1 MSGLRRALLG
11 LAVAGLAFGLAAGA
25 LVVTSD
31 HRTDPVPFLVLGL
44 AMGWSFIG
52 TGLYAWWRRPDHR
65 IGPLMTL
72 VGFAW
77 YAGALSFSDVP
88 LVYSVGALF
97 DALWLGAFIQMLVA
111 YPSGRIESGLE
122 RRLVRLGWVV
132 SVLPALAVLVTARL
146 ESDCPRC
153 PENVLVVWDDE
164 VVANGLELLFAI
176 GLTVLLVGVCVL
188 LVRRWRSAG
197 RVQRRALAPVLWTG
211 AAGAALGVISLI
223 PDALGAS
230 GVAQV
235 VDYALIVLISA
246 VPFAFLVGLLRSSLS
261 RAGAVSALVE
271 RLGGISARDALAE
284 ALGDRTLALAYW
296 LPEPGL
302 FVDAE
307 GRRVELPAPGS
318 GRAVS
323 EIERDGE
330 RMAAVIH
337 DASLL
342 DHPELVR
349 AAGAAAALAL
359 ENERLDAE
367 LRARYDEL
375 RASRARLV
383 SAGDAARRRLERD
396 LHDGAQQRFV
406 ALALALRLARN
417 SVDAGS
423 SAAALLDGA
432 MAELSAGLAE
442 LRELARGIH
451 PAVLSERGLEPALK
465 GLVAR
470 SPVPAQLSSTLTGR
484 VPPAVETA
492 AYFVVAEALTNVAK
506 YAPASAAE
514 VMLEHAGGQLMLE
527 VRDDGTGGA
536 DPEAGSGLAGIADR
550 VAALDGRLVI
560 HSPPGA
566 GTVLRAEIPAP
577 LSAPDGYGHESVLGQ
592 PGVGAR

>member
-1 MSGLRRALLG
+1 MA
-11 LAVAGLAFGLAAGA
+11 
-25 LVVTSD
+25 
-31 HRTDPVPFLVLGL
+31 
-44 AMGWSFIG
+44 
-52 TGLYAWWRRPDHR
+52 
-65 IGPLMTL
+65 L

-77 YAGALSFSDVP
+77 YAGALSFSDAP
-88 LVYSVGALF
+88 LVYTIGALF
-97 DALWLGAFIQMLVA
+97 DALWLGAFIQLLVA
-111 YPSGRIESGLE
+111 YPSGRIDAGLE
-122 RRLVRLGWVV
+122 RGLVRLGWAV
-132 SVLPALAVLVTARL
+132 SVVPALAVLVTTRL

-153 PENVLVVWDDE
+153 PESALVVWDNEDA
-164 VVANGLELLFAI
+164 ANGLELMFAI

-188 LVRRWRSAG
+188 LVRRWREAG
-197 RVQRRALAPVLWTG
+197 SVQRRALAPVLWTG
-211 AAGAALGVISLI
+211 AACAALGAVTLI
-223 PDALGAS
+223 PDALGAA

-235 VDYALIVLISA
+235 MDYALIVLISA

-284 ALGDRTLALAYW
+284 ALGDDTLALAYW
-296 LPEPGL
+296 LPEPGF

-330 RMAAVIH
+330 RMAAVVH

-383 SAGDAARRRLERD
+383 AAGDAARRRLERD

-406 ALALALRLARN
+406 AVALALQLARN
-417 SVDAGS
+417 SVPSDS
-423 SAAALLDGA
+423 SAAPLLDGA
-432 MAELSAGLAE
+432 LAELSAGLAE

-451 PAVLSERGLEPALK
+451 PALLSERGLEPAVES
-465 GLVAR
+465 LVAR

-484 VPPAVETA
+484 MSSAVETA
-492 AYFVVAEALTNVAK
+492 AYFVIAEALTNVAK
-506 YAPASAAE
+506 YARASAVE
-514 VMLEHAGGQLMLE
+514 VMLEHAGGRLTLE
-527 VRDDGTGGA
+527 VRDDGQGGA
-536 DPEAGSGLAGIADR
+536 NPDAGSGLAGIADR
-550 VAALDGRLVI
+550 VAALDGRLSI

-566 GTVLRAEIPAP
+566 GTVLRAEFPAP
-577 LSAPDGYGHESVLGQ
+577 LSAAGRERERVLGQ
-592 PGVGAR
+592 PAAGAR

>member
-1 MSGLRRALLG
+1 M
-11 LAVAGLAFGLAAGA
+11 
-25 LVVTSD
+25 
-31 HRTDPVPFLVLGL
+31 
-44 AMGWSFIG
+44 
-52 TGLYAWWRRPDHR
+52 
-65 IGPLMTL
+65 
-72 VGFAW
+72 
-77 YAGALSFSDVP
+77 
-88 LVYSVGALF
+88 
-97 DALWLGAFIQMLVA
+97 
-111 YPSGRIESGLE
+111 
-122 RRLVRLGWVV
+122 
-132 SVLPALAVLVTARL
+132 
-146 ESDCPRC
+146 
-153 PENVLVVWDDE
+153 
-164 VVANGLELLFAI
+164 
-176 GLTVLLVGVCVL
+176 
-188 LVRRWRSAG
+188 
-197 RVQRRALAPVLWTG
+197 
-211 AAGAALGVISLI
+211 
-223 PDALGAS
+223 
-230 GVAQV
+230 
-235 VDYALIVLISA
+235 DYALIVLISA

-284 ALGDRTLALAYW
+284 ALGDARWRSPTGSRSPASSST
-296 LPEPGL
+296 PT
-302 FVDAE
+302 
-307 GRRVELPAPGS
+307 GRRVELPAPDS

-383 SAGDAARRRLERD
+383 AAGDAARRRLERD

-417 SVDAGS
+417 SADAGS

-451 PAVLSERGLEPALK
+451 PAVLSERGLEPALE

-506 YAPASAAE
+506 YARASAAE
-514 VMLEHAGGQLMLE
+514 VMLEHAGGRLVLE
-527 VRDDGTGGA
+527 VRDDGKGGA
-536 DPEAGSGLAGIADR
+536 DPMP
-550 VAALDGRLVI
+550 AAAWRA
-560 HSPPGA
+560 SPIVSPRSTGGWSSTA
-566 GTVLRAEIPAP
+566 RPARARCCARTCRTASPRWRSPLRTSQVSMVMASSPWRRF
-577 LSAPDGYGHESVLGQ
+577 S
-592 PGVGAR
+592 R

>member
-1 MSGLRRALLG
+1 MSGLRRALSG
-11 LAVAGLAFGLAAGA
+11 LAVAGLAFGLLAGA
-25 LVVTSD
+25 LVVASD

-52 TGLYAWWRRPDHR
+52 TGLYAWWRRPDNR

-77 YAGALSFSDVP
+77 YAGALSFSDAP
-88 LVYSVGALF
+88 LIYTIGALF

-111 YPSGRIESGLE
+111 YPSGRIDSGLE
-122 RRLVRLGWVV
+122 RRLVRLGWAV
-132 SVLPALAVLVTARL
+132 SVVPALAVLVTPRL
-146 ESDCPRC
+146 ESDCPQC

-164 VVANGLELLFAI
+164 DVANSLEVLFAI

-188 LVRRWRSAG
+188 LVRRWREAG

-211 AAGAALGVISLI
+211 AACAALGVVSLI
-223 PDALGAS
+223 PDALGAA
-230 GVAQV
+230 GVARV

-284 ALGDRTLALAYW
+284 ALGDDTLALAYW
-296 LPEPGL
+296 LPERGF

-307 GRRVELPAPGS
+307 GRRVELPAPGG
-318 GRAVS
+318 GRGVS

-337 DASLL
+337 NASLL
-342 DHPELVR
+342 DDPELVR

-383 SAGDAARRRLERD
+383 AAGDGARRRLERD

-406 ALALALRLARN
+406 ALAVALRLARN

-451 PAVLSERGLEPALK
+451 PAVLSERGLEPALNS
-465 GLVAR
+465 LVAR
-470 SPVPAQLSSTLTGR
+470 SPVPAQLTSTLTGR

-506 YAPASAAE
+506 YARASAAE
-514 VMLEHAGGQLMLE
+514 VMLEHADGRLVLE
-527 VRDDGTGGA
+527 VRDDGKGGA

-550 VAALDGRLVI
+550 VAALDGRLFI

-566 GTVLRAEIPAP
+566 GTVLRAEFPAP
-577 LSAPDGYGHESVLGQ
+577 LSAADGYGHERVLGQ
-592 PGVGAR
+592 PAAGAR

>member
-11 LAVAGLAFGLAAGA
+11 LAVAGLVFGLVAGA

-31 HRTDPVPFLVLGL
+31 HRTDPVPLLVLGL
-44 AMGWSFIG
+44 AMGWCFIG

-77 YAGALSFSDVP
+77 YAGALSFSDAP
-88 LVYSVGALF
+88 LVYSVGALC
-97 DALWLGAFIQMLVA
+97 DALWLGAFIQLLVA
-111 YPSGRIESGLE
+111 YPSGRIDPGLE
-122 RRLVRLGWVV
+122 RRLVRLGWAV
-132 SVLPALAVLVTARL
+132 SVVPALVVLVTPRL
-146 ESDCPRC
+146 ESGCPRC
-153 PENVLVVWDDE
+153 PENVLVVWDSE
-164 VVANGLELLFAI
+164 LVANGLELLFAV

-188 LVRRWRSAG
+188 LVRRWREAG

-211 AAGAALGVISLI
+211 AACAALGALSLI
-223 PDALGAS
+223 PNALGAA

-235 VDYALIVLISA
+235 VDYALIVLVSA

-296 LPEPGL
+296 LPEPGF

-318 GRAVS
+318 GRAVT
-323 EIERDGE
+323 EIDRDGA
-330 RMAAVIH
+330 RVAAVIH
-337 DASLL
+337 DASLV

-383 SAGDAARRRLERD
+383 AAGDAARRRLERD

-417 SVDAGS
+417 GVDAGS
-423 SAAALLDGA
+423 STAALLDGA

-506 YAPASAAE
+506 YARASAAE
-514 VMLEHAGGQLMLE
+514 VMLEHAGGRLVLE
-527 VRDDGTGGA
+527 VRDDGKGGA

-566 GTVLRAEIPAP
+566 GTVLRAEFPAP
-577 LSAPDGYGHESVLGQ
+577 LSPADGNGDEHVHGQ
-592 PGVGAR
+592 PAAEAR

>member
-1 MSGLRRALLG
+1 
-11 LAVAGLAFGLAAGA
+11 
-25 LVVTSD
+25 
-31 HRTDPVPFLVLGL
+31 
-44 AMGWSFIG
+44 
-52 TGLYAWWRRPDHR
+52 
-65 IGPLMTL
+65 
-72 VGFAW
+72 
-77 YAGALSFSDVP
+77 
-88 LVYSVGALF
+88 
-97 DALWLGAFIQMLVA
+97 
-111 YPSGRIESGLE
+111 
-122 RRLVRLGWVV
+122 
-132 SVLPALAVLVTARL
+132 
-146 ESDCPRC
+146 
-153 PENVLVVWDDE
+153 
-164 VVANGLELLFAI
+164 
-176 GLTVLLVGVCVL
+176 
-188 LVRRWRSAG
+188 
-197 RVQRRALAPVLWTG
+197 
-211 AAGAALGVISLI
+211 
-223 PDALGAS
+223 
-230 GVAQV
+230 
-235 VDYALIVLISA
+235 
-246 VPFAFLVGLLRSSLS
+246 
-261 RAGAVSALVE
+261 
-271 RLGGISARDALAE
+271 
-284 ALGDRTLALAYW
+284 
-296 LPEPGL
+296 
-302 FVDAE
+302 
-307 GRRVELPAPGS
+307 
-318 GRAVS
+318 
-323 EIERDGE
+323 
-330 RMAAVIH
+330 MAAVIH

-506 YAPASAAE
+506 YARASAAE
-514 VMLEHAGGQLMLE
+514 VMLEHAGGRLVLE
-527 VRDDGTGGA
+527 VRDDGKGGA

-566 GTVLRAEIPAP
+566 GTVLRAEFPAP
-577 LSAPDGYGHESVLGQ
+577 LSAADGNGHERVLGQ
-592 PGVGAR
+592 PAAGAR

>member
-1 MSGLRRALLG
+1 
-11 LAVAGLAFGLAAGA
+11 
-25 LVVTSD
+25 
-31 HRTDPVPFLVLGL
+31 
-44 AMGWSFIG
+44 
-52 TGLYAWWRRPDHR
+52 
-65 IGPLMTL
+65 
-72 VGFAW
+72 
-77 YAGALSFSDVP
+77 
-88 LVYSVGALF
+88 
-97 DALWLGAFIQMLVA
+97 
-111 YPSGRIESGLE
+111 
-122 RRLVRLGWVV
+122 
-132 SVLPALAVLVTARL
+132 
-146 ESDCPRC
+146 
-153 PENVLVVWDDE
+153 
-164 VVANGLELLFAI
+164 
-176 GLTVLLVGVCVL
+176 
-188 LVRRWRSAG
+188 
-197 RVQRRALAPVLWTG
+197 
-211 AAGAALGVISLI
+211 VISLV
-223 PDALGAS
+223 PDTLGAK

-235 VDYALIVLISA
+235 IDYALIILISA

-261 RAGAVSALVE
+261 RASAVSALVE

-296 LPEPGL
+296 LPESGF

-330 RMAAVIH
+330 RTAAVIH
-337 DASLL
+337 NASLL

-383 SAGDAARRRLERD
+383 AAGDAARRRLERD

-417 SVDAGS
+417 GVDAGS
-423 SAAALLDGA
+423 STAALLDGA

-506 YAPASAAE
+506 HAHAENATVVASME
-514 VMLEHAGGQLMLE
+514 NGELRVQ
-527 VRDDGTGGA
+527 VTDDGVGGA
-536 DPEAGSGLAGIADR
+536 NPDGSGLLGLADR
-550 VAALDGRLVI
+550 LSVLDGTLRVE
-560 HSPPGA
+560 SPADG
-566 GTVLRAEIPAP
+566 GTRVTALIPI
-577 LSAPDGYGHESVLGQ
+577 
-592 PGVGAR
+592 R